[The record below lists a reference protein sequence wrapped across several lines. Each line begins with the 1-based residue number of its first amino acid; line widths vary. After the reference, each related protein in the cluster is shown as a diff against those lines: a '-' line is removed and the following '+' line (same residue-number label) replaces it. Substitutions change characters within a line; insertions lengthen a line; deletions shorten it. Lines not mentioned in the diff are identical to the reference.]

1 MWRLPQRHS
10 LIMGQRMGGQKVLR
24 LKQGNEGR
32 QSGLSSKVSS
42 PRCVLFKPSPPILL
56 PLTANPRKPLAIG
69 DLSEETQKNG
79 KPDHLKPPIIEMGP
93 ERMDRSTVRT
103 PIPLQQECFL
113 KLVKKPAHIPMA
125 PQPRAST
132 PRTPR
137 RTRPRILLSDLLQE
151 LDIEI
156 AIQYQIRSL
165 WGITEDSSPGREL
178 PSVIPSLSFQLIL
191 RRKKTYTTNGEILGN
206 ILGRIM

>member
-1 MWRLPQRHS
+1 
-10 LIMGQRMGGQKVLR
+10 
-24 LKQGNEGR
+24 
-32 QSGLSSKVSS
+32 
-42 PRCVLFKPSPPILL
+42 VLFKPSPPILL
-56 PLTANPRKPLAIG
+56 PLTADPRNPLAKG
-69 DLSEETQKNG
+69 DLPEETHKNR
-79 KPDHLKPPIIEMGP
+79 KPDHLKPPIIELRP
-93 ERMDRSTVRT
+93 QSMDRSTVGT
-103 PIPLQQECFL
+103 TIPLQQQCSL
-113 KLVKKPAHIPMA
+113 KPIKKPAYITMT
-125 PQPRAST
+125 PQPWTPT